1 MNQELAKEGIPL
13 PFGNRIWAANWP
25 TQNAPFPG
33 LMIHLITTVS
43 KLALVPQSGL
53 TFVQI
58 IVVVAPPLNVAYP
71 FILDISSYPIQIIDL
86 FVILVREIQL
96 VLSPATSHRLRKGS
110 VLSPLEKATFSAT
123 VQRHLY
129 STTP

>member
-1 MNQELAKEGIPL
+1 M

-43 KLALVPQSGL
+43 ELALVPQSGL
-53 TFVQI
+53 TFVQV

-71 FILDISSYPIQIIDL
+71 FILDVSSYPIQIIDL

-96 VLSPATSHRLRKGS
+96 VIFSATSHRLRKGS
-110 VLSPLEKATFSAT
+110 VLSPLEKAPFSPT
-123 VQRHLY
+123 VQRHFY
-129 STTP
+129 STIP